1 MTNYKHRISNKL
13 HGVGLSLI
21 ASAIPI
27 TFPIA
32 VRADNTLNNEVA
44 QVTSVS
50 QLSDV
55 QPTDWA
61 FTALQSL
68 VERYG
73 CIAGYPNGTFRGNR
87 ATSRYEFAAG
97 LNACLDKINELIS
110 TGLADKV
117 GKEDLSTLQKL
128 QTEFTA
134 ELTALKGRVDSLE
147 AKVSTLEEQQFST
160 TTKLTGEVIFSAVGA
175 TGSNVGFNTPNVTF
189 GNRVRLNFTTA
200 FPNGGTLITGLQAT
214 NLGAGS
220 LFGTSSLQSV
230 LGYNDP
236 ASLNSS
242 TVRTGTEVQ
251 FPVSPNNIEFQ
262 TANNGI
268 SLYKLLYIQPVNK
281 NFIAFAGTNAEVT
294 DAFPQ
299 ISPLFDASQGSISRF
314 GTAAAATR
322 LSGGTSGFG
331 LASAAGF
338 IWLPSEQIDI
348 RALYG
353 NINAALPGNV
363 GTSLVGSGA
372 FSGSYIFS
380 TQLTYTPVKSLALAL
395 NYSYSSH
402 EINILGTG
410 LTSQDINAVPVA
422 GGLLSSILNNR
433 ININTVGLTANWGFA
448 PKVDLTATGSL
459 IFASLNNV
467 NANATFTSWMV
478 GLNFKDLLA
487 EGNRLGLLFGQ
498 PLNRSSLGGSQA
510 GVGNN
515 TTTPYQLET
524 FFNFRLSKNI
534 SVTPGVFFVFNPEGL
549 GGRPTTTVG
558 VIRTT
563 FTF

>member
-27 TFPIA
+27 TFPMSI
-32 VRADNTLNNEVA
+32 RADNTFNNEVA

-117 GKEDLSTLQKL
+117 GKEDLATLQKL
-128 QTEFTA
+128 QTEFAA

-214 NLGAGS
+214 NLGAANS
-220 LFGTSSLQSV
+220 IQSV
-230 LGYNDP
+230 LGYNDI
-236 ASLNSS
+236 AGLNSS

-251 FPVSPNNIEFQ
+251 FPVSPNNTGVQ

-314 GTAAAATR
+314 GTAAASTR

-331 LASAAGF
+331 LASAVGF

-363 GTSLVGSGA
+363 GTSPVGSGA
-372 FSGSYIFS
+372 FGGSYIFS

-395 NYSYSSH
+395 NYAYSSH
-402 EINILGTG
+402 DINILGTG
-410 LTSQDINAVPVA
+410 LTSQDINAIPTKNA
-422 GGLLSSILNNR
+422 GTSLGNRVNLNT
-433 ININTVGLTANWGFA
+433 IGLTMNWGFV

-459 IFASLNNV
+459 IFANLNSV
-467 NANATFTSWMV
+467 DANATFTSWMV

-510 GVGNN
+510 GAGNN